1 MEESMSLEKIEKE
14 KSYLTGLLN
23 NMPIDIKS
31 RSVMTKISENDI
43 LLKKDEEIKYVYIL
57 CSGTLRAIN
66 EFSNGNIYDF
76 ANINPPDFIG
86 SLEVLAEE
94 SKIACTVEAITDS
107 VAIRVSKD
115 DFIEWVQRDVYFSS
129 TLAKTL
135 AKKFYPTIYRNGAV
149 FMNSAMHSLV
159 GFIIQ
164 SVDDEIKQGKIGVI
178 RKKRQHIADELGISL
193 RTVYR
198 VIKELKED
206 KLVNII
212 KGKIH
217 VTRNQYEKLIEVVE
231 DFK

>member
-1 MEESMSLEKIEKE
+1 MEKLIDKPYSAD
-14 KSYLTGLLN
+14 LLN
-23 NMPIDIKS
+23 NIPVDIKN
-31 RSVMTKISENDI
+31 RSVMIKFSKNDI
-43 LLKKDEEIKYVYIL
+43 VLKKDEEIKYVYIL

-66 EFSNGNIYDF
+66 EFSNGNIYGF

-86 SLEVLAEE
+86 SLEILAEE
-94 SKIACTVEAITDS
+94 SKIACTVESVTDS
-107 VAIRVSKD
+107 TALRISKK
-115 DFIEWVQRDVYFSS
+115 DFLDWFERDVYFSS

-149 FMNSAMHSLV
+149 FMNSAMYSLV
-159 GFIIQ
+159 GFILQ
-164 SVDDEIKQGKIGVI
+164 SIEDDIKQDRIGVI

-206 KLVNII
+206 NLIQVI

-217 VTRNQYEKLIEVVE
+217 VTKDQYERLNYIIENL
-231 DFK
+231 K